1 MGYFIIYCFIN
12 VNVKILNIY
21 KEKKY
26 LACAIKKYYIGMF
39 LLRECIELVGSIT
52 LTQLYRVDHCNY
64 KLWI

>member
-12 VNVKILNIY
+12 VNVKIINIH

-52 LTQLYRVDHCNY
+52 LT
-64 KLWI
+64 